1 MGKNYLCIFLIIPL
15 IAFWNGCSNK
25 QMRNFNAIPS
35 FAGGNVNAVI
45 EIPAGTNRM
54 VYYNEDQRMFLVDQE
69 DGTDRVIDFLPFPGN
84 FGFVPGTFI
93 DPVMGGNG
101 DPVNILVLSESTS
114 TGTVMEVIPLL
125 VLYFEDGSDSSTRLT
140 NPKII
145 AVPASEKLRIIDA
158 DNYED
163 LFDNYPD
170 LVDILVKWFTS
181 YKGAGMMELRAMGD
195 GEVALNEIEKWTVR
209 RF

>member
-1 MGKNYLCIFLIIPL
+1 MGKNYLSLILIIPL
-15 IAFWNGCSNK
+15 IAVWSGCSNK

-35 FAGGNVNAVI
+35 FSGKYVNAVI
-45 EIPAGTNRM
+45 EIPAGTNRK
-54 VYYNEDQRMFLVDQE
+54 VYYNEDQRMFLVEQA
-69 DGTDRVIDFLPFPGN
+69 DGKERVIDFLPCPGN

-101 DPVNILVLSESTS
+101 DPVDILVISESRP
-114 TGTVMEVIPLL
+114 TGTVMEVVPLL
-125 VLYFEDGSDSSTRLT
+125 VLYFEDRSDSFTRLT

-145 AVPASEKLRIIDA
+145 AVPANEKLRVIDA
-158 DNYED
+158 ENYEN
-163 LFDNYPD
+163 LFDDYPD
-170 LVDILVKWFTS
+170 LVDILIKWFTS
-181 YKGAGMMELRAMGD
+181 YKGPGIMELKAMGD